1 MAGHIRKWATGE
13 SYVVFGITWCWHKI

>member
-1 MAGHIRKWATGE
+1 MAGHTHKWAAGE